1 MCQIFKEINYKF
13 SNRVSNFQSNI
24 EEDRNRRELRF
35 PVASTFL
42 YRRILQVYLFF
53 EQGKDGAFTDSCPV
67 KKKQLLV
74 MNYQKSGTTK
84 FPSLLSESIAFKMIT
99 IVIINASLTV
109 A

>member
-1 MCQIFKEINYKF
+1 M
-13 SNRVSNFQSNI
+13 
-24 EEDRNRRELRF
+24 
-35 PVASTFL
+35 ASTYL

-74 MNYQKSGTTK
+74 MNYQRRGTTK
-84 FPSLLSESIAFKMIT
+84 FPNFSYFFVSSEISSLFRTLVNNNFQNREILSTSLLSESIAFKMIT